1 MTKFAM
7 TLNEIE
13 PGQDKLACPTDC
25 RFRTDQV
32 GLRVYADRRR
42 SISGCCSPEC
52 ARLLCSCNQRLFE
65 LGRWDEAQTE
75 KERLE
80 DKQRAARRLREAGYA
95 TLAAL
100 ACCCGGARH

>member
-1 MTKFAM
+1 MPI
-7 TLNEIE
+7 NI
-13 PGQDKLACPTDC
+13 
-25 RFRTDQV
+25 
-32 GLRVYADRRR
+32 
-42 SISGCCSPEC
+42 
-52 ARLLCSCNQRLFE
+52 RLLLTNMRMPAVLVQSQRLFE

-100 ACCCGGARH
+100 ACCCGGARR